1 MLLGVV
7 PAPNIVT
14 FCLPLD
20 DCRVEVVDS
29 KFPFKYIL
37 TVDPSQE
44 YDMWYHV
51 FADNVEVVFA
61 PVLLPPLLS
70 NHPLPLFK
78 SHPKNT
84 TPDGLYNPNQTEF
97 SCIYNCW

>member
-37 TVDPSQE
+37 TADPSQE
-44 YDMWYHV
+44 YAM
-51 FADNVEVVFA
+51 
-61 PVLLPPLLS
+61 
-70 NHPLPLFK
+70 
-78 SHPKNT
+78 
-84 TPDGLYNPNQTEF
+84 
-97 SCIYNCW
+97 